1 MQILKAE
8 YLISKPDVAQCPAP
22 EKPEFAFIGRSNVG
36 KSSLINLLTGQK
48 GLAKTS
54 ATPGKTQ
61 LINHFAITSRKQPA
75 ARQTDSWYLVDLPG
89 YGYARVSQKER
100 GKWEKMIENYI
111 RKRPNLVN
119 LFVLIDGRHSPQKI
133 DLEFINQLGE
143 WGVPFAIAFTKADK
157 EKPGAV
163 NRHVQEFKQA
173 LLENWEAL
181 PPLFIT
187 SSETGAGKQDI
198 IDFIDECLTKLSL

>member
-36 KSSLINLLTGQK
+36 KSSLLNLLTGQK

-61 LINHFAITSRKQPA
+61 LINHFGITSRKLPN
-75 ARQTDSWYLVDLPG
+75 ARQTDSWFLVDLPG
-89 YGYARVSQKER
+89 YGYAKVSQKER

-119 LFVLIDGRHSPQKI
+119 IFVLIDSRHSPQEI

-143 WGVPFAIAFTKADK
+143 WGVPFAVVFTKADK

-163 NRHVQEFKQA
+163 NRHVQEFQQA

-181 PPLFIT
+181 PPMFVT
-187 SSETGAGKQDI
+187 SSETGMGKDDI
-198 IDFIDECLTKLSL
+198 MEFIEECLSNLPA

>member
-1 MQILKAE
+1 MQIIKAE
-8 YLISKPDVAQCPAP
+8 YLVSKPDVAQCPAP

-61 LINHFAITSRKQPA
+61 LINHFSITSRKQPA
-75 ARQTDSWYLVDLPG
+75 ARKMDSWYLVDLPG
-89 YGYARVSQKER
+89 YGYARVSQKQR

-119 LFVLIDGRHSPQKI
+119 LFVLIDSRHSPQKI
-133 DLEFINQLGE
+133 DLEFIYQLGE
-143 WGVPFAIAFTKADK
+143 WGVPFAVVFTKADK
-157 EKPGAV
+157 EKPGAI

-181 PPLFIT
+181 PPIFIT

-198 IDFIDECLTKLSL
+198 IDFIDECLTKVSF